1 MTNPVIPLFEKGKRY
16 TFNTTVPSILGETFT
31 AVKYCGDVSYEVAK
45 MIESVDI
52 KHRQLYHHLTGI
64 PDNPA
69 AFSYHIFEGADSVK
83 TVLAEPWI
91 NTTSIV
97 MIQATSLTAVIENI
111 NIDDV
116 DIIRRIL
123 LAGGYRDMTITVH

>member
-1 MTNPVIPLFEKGKRY
+1 MTNPLFEIGKRY
-16 TFNTTVPSILGETFT
+16 TFNTTVPSVLGETFT
-31 AVKYCGDVSYEVAK
+31 SVLFCGDVSYEIAK
-45 MIESVDI
+45 MFESVDI
-52 KHRQLYHHLTGI
+52 KHRQIYHHLTGI

-69 AFSYHIFEGADSVK
+69 AFKYYVFQGINKAK

-97 MIQATSLTAVIENI
+97 ETKATSLTAVVENI

-116 DIIRRIL
+116 EIIRRIL
-123 LAGGYRDMTITVH
+123 LAGGYRDIKIDIH